1 MMIFNRL
8 KFKTQLY
15 FSFTLI
21 ILFVIGIIM
30 MMMHFILRASYR
42 NQAGQILNAYG
53 QQIAIN
59 IDNRMD
65 YFISYLKLL
74 ATDKE
79 LLVSMERDDYKQVCS
94 LLDNVTSEFINQHVG
109 RVRDIRLYRSGIYG
123 KVDGLDNIEK
133 IFNEFIP
140 GNAAYKGNFFITG
153 TYLNN
158 SNEKVFSI
166 FHKVYQTNLER
177 EYYLEMCIY
186 ETELFGFFNK
196 YTDDNRI
203 YILNGASIMSMNDR
217 LLFGQMLYH
226 NRDNNEFSVPK
237 TSLNIPSSSIDISTG
252 NSGFVV
258 NIEATSEYLYRGY
271 RLMLFRL
278 VPVIIA
284 LLLISF
290 AFVSLISM
298 RFNHRLS
305 TLQEKIATIS
315 SWELNKDLHI
325 DGNDEFG
332 ILAGELD
339 ETRKRILNLIEQNND
354 TNELKRIAEMSA
366 LRAQI
371 NSHFLFN
378 SLSTIKWLSKQGN
391 SEELSAAV
399 DSLALFLRYSLV
411 LNENLVPL
419 RKEIEQLEAY
429 IYLQKLRYSDEIN
442 VHTDIEAELMN
453 CKTVKLILQ
462 PLVENSIYHGRL
474 ENGNPLNIT
483 VFSYSEDGFY
493 NLIVEDDGNGISQH
507 VIDKILSGDENV
519 SQSGYGLRNVIE
531 RIKMCSGG
539 LGELAIESKSGI
551 STKITIRQP
560 ISYIS

>member
-1 MMIFNRL
+1 
-8 KFKTQLY
+8 
-15 FSFTLI
+15 
-21 ILFVIGIIM
+21 M
-30 MMMHFILRASYR
+30 MMLHFILRASYR
-42 NQAGQILNAYG
+42 NQAEQVLNAYG

-79 LLVSMERDDYKQVCS
+79 LLVSMERDNYQQVCS
-94 LLDNVTSEFINQHVG
+94 LLSDVTSEFINQHVG

-123 KVDGLDNIEK
+123 SMDGLDNTDR

-140 GNAAYKGNFFITG
+140 GNAAYKENFFITG

-158 SNEKVFSI
+158 RNEKVFSI
-166 FHKVYQTNLER
+166 FQKVYQTNLER
-177 EYYLEMCIY
+177 EYYLEMCVY

-196 YTDDNRI
+196 YTDGNRI

-217 LLFGQMLYH
+217 PLFGHMLH
-226 NRDNNEFSVPK
+226 RTRDNNGFSVPK
-237 TSLNIPSSSIDISTG
+237 VSLNIPSSSIGISAG
-252 NSGFVV
+252 NSGFDV
-258 NIEATSEYLYRGY
+258 NIAATSEYLDRGY
-271 RLMLFRL
+271 KLMLFRL
-278 VPVIIA
+278 IPVIIA
-284 LLLISF
+284 LLVISF
-290 AFVSLISM
+290 VFVSLISI
-298 RFNHRLS
+298 RFNRRLS
-305 TLQEKIATIS
+305 TLQKKIATIS

-339 ETRKRILNLIEQNND
+339 ETRERILKLIKQNND

-378 SLSTIKWLSKQGN
+378 SLSSIKWLSKQGN
-391 SEELSAAV
+391 SEQLSVAV

-411 LNENLVPL
+411 LNENQVPL
-419 RKEIEQLEAY
+419 SKELDQLEAY
-429 IYLQKLRYSDEIN
+429 IYLQKLRYADEIN
-442 VHTDIEAELMN
+442 VHTDVEAELMN

-462 PLVENSIYHGRL
+462 PLVENSIYHGRW

-483 VFSYSEDGFY
+483 VYSYLEDDFY
-493 NLIVEDDGNGISQH
+493 NLIVEDDGNGIPQH
-507 VIDKILSGDENV
+507 VIDKILSGDENI
-519 SQSGYGLRNVIE
+519 SQSGYGLRNVME

-539 LGELAIESKSGI
+539 LGQLAIESKSGI
-551 STKITIRQP
+551 GTKITIRQP
-560 ISYIS
+560 I